1 MHSFRHFLAQVL
13 ESSGKHINKG
23 RWLDFF
29 LVLLILTNV
38 IAIVIESVQS
48 IAIEYKHYFIWIEII
63 SVGLFTLEYLARLW
77 ACVDKEKY
85 KNSGDSHLKMRF
97 KYITSP
103 LALIDLLAILPSYL
117 MLFMSFDLRFLRV
130 IRLMRVFK
138 LTRYS
143 RAMQL
148 LLQSFKEEASS
159 LGAAFFI
166 MAIVLILASCGIY
179 LIEHDI
185 QPDKFGSIPESM
197 WWAMATLTTV
207 GYGDVVPITPLGRFF
222 GGVITV
228 LSMGMVAIPTGL
240 LASSFS
246 EQLRKRR
253 TQFEDEVHACLED
266 GKLTL
271 DEKNKLERLR
281 LELGLSKQEA
291 KSAIKKQ
298 QSSLYQKQYCP
309 HCGKNTHN

>member
-1 MHSFRHFLAQVL
+1 
-13 ESSGKHINKG
+13 
-23 RWLDFF
+23 
-29 LVLLILTNV
+29 
-38 IAIVIESVQS
+38 
-48 IAIEYKHYFIWIEII
+48 
-63 SVGLFTLEYLARLW
+63 
-77 ACVDKEKY
+77 
-85 KNSGDSHLKMRF
+85 
-97 KYITSP
+97 
-103 LALIDLLAILPSYL
+103 
-117 MLFMSFDLRFLRV
+117 
-130 IRLMRVFK
+130 
-138 LTRYS
+138 
-143 RAMQL
+143 
-148 LLQSFKEEASS
+148 
-159 LGAAFFI
+159 
-166 MAIVLILASCGIY
+166 
-179 LIEHDI
+179 
-185 QPDKFGSIPESM
+185 M

-271 DEKNKLERLR
+271 DEKNKLERLW